1 MTIKPTLKVT
11 AVLTL
16 LALLAG
22 PLQAKLAWN
31 KKARA
36 FDAGVTACTSCHVNE
51 KPTKKGEPLSERGE
65 WLVQQKEKLGAKQV
79 DLAWLKDY
87 PNNGK

>member
-11 AVLTL
+11 ALLTL
-16 LALLAG
+16 VTLLAG

-51 KPTKKGEPLSERGE
+51 KPKKKGEPLSERGQ
-65 WLVQQKEKLGAKQV
+65 WMMDQKEKRQAKDI
-79 DLAWLKDY
+79 DLTWLKDY